1 MLFDIEDY
9 CPRYIGPGTY
19 PAWEVFEPFNTTCT
33 PPYGWDYA
41 DLTTL
46 FRANSDAFIAIL
58 RRYIGNDGAVLGDID
73 YGVTNLP
80 CNNAVC
86 SPGPIIDTGLDE
98 PNRFTPAVFNNFY
111 NLYYDH
117 RAKVDA
123 LFTHLE
129 DVATNPTTVVFN
141 QAFYDDMITAFNL
154 MVCGFKDLMKILDD
168 DDFVN
173 YF

>member
-9 CPRYIGPGTY
+9 CLCGYIGTGAN
-19 PAWEVFEPFNTTCT
+19 PAWEVFDMDCPEYNFCDFVDAATT
-33 PPYGWDYA
+33 
-41 DLTTL
+41 
-46 FRANSDAFIAIL
+46 FRATGDAFRNSL
-58 RRYIGNDGAVLGDID
+58 LNYIGVTGAVLGDSN

-86 SPGPIIDTGLDE
+86 SPGPIVDTGLAV
-98 PNRFTPAVFNNFY
+98 PNKYTPATFNTFY
-111 NLYYDH
+111 NLYFDH
-117 RAKVDA
+117 RTKVNA
-123 LFTHLE
+123 LLDHLI
-129 DVATNPTTVVFN
+129 DIQGDPTIQFN

-154 MVCGFKDLMKILDD
+154 MACGFKNLMKILDD